1 MDEIDWLFN
10 HQIPIRSMGQT
21 KVPELSREVRMMGQ
35 ADILEPTKAEE
46 AVEHV
51 ETA

>member
-21 KVPELSREVRMMGQ
+21 QVPKLTREDRTIGQ
-35 ADILEPTKAEE
+35 TDILEPTKAEE